1 MKRVAVLYNDDGG
14 LLAKGAAEDRIA
26 WGGGVRPARAIAEAL
41 VRAGF
46 AAHEIPSG
54 DDVMSLVHRLEEFG
68 PDLIFNVCESFQ
80 GESGLEAAIASLLE
94 MLQIPFTG
102 NDPLALAMA
111 HDKVRCKELLRSGG
125 LPVPEWRVFP
135 RAGPLAD
142 LTGLTPPLIVK
153 PRSEDG
159 SHGLSAASVCASP
172 EAALRQAARVA
183 ALWRQDC
190 LIEEFLPGR
199 EFNVGV
205 LFDGLMLPASEIEYQ
220 LPAGLPNLVTYEA
233 KWIPGS
239 VYDQGTP
246 VRCPAAN
253 VGEVLAERL
262 GALALQAYRL
272 IGCRD
277 YARIDIRLDARGDP
291 RILEVNPNPDLS
303 PDAGLARAA
312 AKGGLHYDE
321 LISRIASSAIARAAT
336 DGARA
341 RAR

>member
-26 WGGGVRPARAIAEAL
+26 WGGGLRPARAIAEAL
-41 VRAGF
+41 GRAGF
-46 AAHEIPSG
+46 TAHEVACG
-54 DDVMSLVHRLEEFG
+54 DEVMSLVHRLEELS
-68 PDLIFNVCESFQ
+68 PDLIFNICESFH
-80 GESGLEAAIASLLE
+80 GESGLEAAMASLLE

-102 NDPLALAMA
+102 NDPLALGMA
-111 HDKVRCKELLRSGG
+111 HDKVRCKELLRSSG
-125 LPVPEWRVFP
+125 LPIPEWRVFP
-135 RAGPLAD
+135 REKLA
-142 LTGLTPPLIVK
+142 GLTPPLIVK

-172 EAALRQAARVA
+172 EAALKQAAQVA

-205 LFDGLMLPASEIEYQ
+205 LFDGMILPASEIEYQ

-253 VGEVLAERL
+253 LGDALAERL
-262 GALALQAYRL
+262 GSLALQAYRL
-272 IGCRD
+272 LGCRD
-277 YARIDIRLDARGDP
+277 YARIDIRLDSRGDP

-321 LISRIASSAIARAAT
+321 LISRIAGSAIARAAT
-336 DGARA
+336 DGART

>member
-1 MKRVAVLYNDDGG
+1 M
-14 LLAKGAAEDRIA
+14 
-26 WGGGVRPARAIAEAL
+26 
-41 VRAGF
+41 
-46 AAHEIPSG
+46 
-54 DDVMSLVHRLEEFG
+54 
-68 PDLIFNVCESFQ
+68 
-80 GESGLEAAIASLLE
+80 ASLLE

-111 HDKVRCKELLRSGG
+111 HDKVRCKELLRSSG
-125 LPVPEWRVFP
+125 LPIPEWRVFP
-135 RAGPLAD
+135 REKLA
-142 LTGLTPPLIVK
+142 GLTPPLIVK

-159 SHGLSAASVCASP
+159 SHGLSAASVCASL
-172 EAALRQAARVA
+172 EAALKQAAQVA

-205 LFDGLMLPASEIEYQ
+205 LFDGMILPASEIEYQ

-239 VYDQGTP
+239 VYEQGTP

-253 VGEVLAERL
+253 LDEALARRL
-262 GALALQAYRL
+262 GSLALQAYRL
-272 IGCRD
+272 LGCRD
-277 YARIDIRLDARGDP
+277 YARIDIRLDSRGDP

-312 AKGGLHYDE
+312 AKGGLNYDE
-321 LISRIASSAIARAAT
+321 LISRIAGSAIARAAADCART
-336 DGARA
+336 RA
-341 RAR
+341 R

>member
-1 MKRVAVLYNDDGG
+1 
-14 LLAKGAAEDRIA
+14 
-26 WGGGVRPARAIAEAL
+26 
-41 VRAGF
+41 
-46 AAHEIPSG
+46 
-54 DDVMSLVHRLEEFG
+54 
-68 PDLIFNVCESFQ
+68 
-80 GESGLEAAIASLLE
+80 
-94 MLQIPFTG
+94 
-102 NDPLALAMA
+102 
-111 HDKVRCKELLRSGG
+111 
-125 LPVPEWRVFP
+125 VFP
-135 RAGPLAD
+135 HEGINALR
-142 LTGLTPPLIVK
+142 GLTPPLIVK

-172 EAALRQAARVA
+172 EAALTQAAQVA

-205 LFDGLMLPASEIEYQ
+205 LFDGQILPVSEIEYQ
-220 LPAGLPNLVTYEA
+220 LPAGLPHLVTYEA

-239 VYDQGTP
+239 AYDQGTP
-246 VRCPAAN
+246 VRCPAVNLDEA
-253 VGEVLAERL
+253 LAERL

-272 IGCRD
+272 LGCRD

-321 LISRIASSAIARAAT
+321 LISRIAGSAIARAAA
-336 DGARA
+336 DGART
-341 RAR
+341 